1 MTEQAQA
8 VLTLLRERGIP
19 FDVAEHVPVYT
30 IEEMLSL
37 HLPDAGSVA
46 KNLFLRDDKRWN
58 YYLLVIREEKTAD
71 LKALRERIGARPL
84 SFASEN
90 DLERFLKVPKG
101 SVTPFG
107 VLNDQ
112 ERKVRVIFDVSFQ
125 GSRIGVHP
133 NDNTATVWLRTEDLT
148 ALLEEHG
155 NAVSFAEL

>member
-1 MTEQAQA
+1 M
-8 VLTLLRERGIP
+8 
-19 FDVAEHVPVYT
+19 
-30 IEEMLSL
+30 
-37 HLPDAGSVA
+37 
-46 KNLFLRDDKRWN
+46 
-58 YYLLVIREEKTAD
+58 
-71 LKALRERIGARPL
+71 
-84 SFASEN
+84 
-90 DLERFLKVPKG
+90 PKG